1 MGIIYLRSIN
11 MKNAKR
17 SNFSLTSNWEKRHLP
32 GMARALPSFIT
43 PDHLTILG
51 IIASFIIAAG
61 YILTRYSPWWLLLS
75 NFGLFLHWYGDSLD
89 GTLARVRKQ
98 ERERYGYFVDH
109 ICDAFTVFIIALAVG
124 LSPYALMSTALF
136 VATGY
141 YLMSIYV
148 YLQAYTNSKFNLS
161 VAGMGPTEFRIAVF
175 LLNFVLIFWNPV
187 LAHYE
192 EISFT
197 AFDLAGSVIGL
208 VFLVMFIGKG
218 IQGSYR
224 LNKEEKYKLES
235 ISRF

>member
-1 MGIIYLRSIN
+1 
-11 MKNAKR
+11 MKHAKR
-17 SNFSLTSNWEKRHLP
+17 INFSLTSKWEKKNLP
-32 GMARALPSFIT
+32 RMARALPSFIT
-43 PDHLTILG
+43 PDHLTMLG
-51 IIASFIIAAG
+51 IIASLLIATG
-61 YILTRYSPWWLLLS
+61 YILTRYSPWWLLFS
-75 NFGLFLHWYGDSLD
+75 NLGLFLHWYGDSLD

-109 ICDAFTVFIIALAVG
+109 ICDAFTVFIIAFAVG

-148 YLQAYTNSKFNLS
+148 HIQAYTNAKFNLS

-175 LLNFVLIFWNPV
+175 ILNFVLIFWNPV

-192 EISFT
+192 QIVFT
-197 AFDLAGSVIGL
+197 AFDFAGSAIGL

-224 LNKEEKYKLES
+224 LNKEEKLRLDTMP
-235 ISRF
+235 RF